1 MSIAAHQ
8 VVTLHYVL
16 SDVQH
21 DGAKQVLDD
30 SEARQQ
36 PLEYLHG
43 HNNIVPGLE
52 QALEGQ
58 AAGSELSVTLMPA
71 DAYGIR
77 NEALVQEVSRNAFG
91 NAELEIGSRFQTEGE
106 AGPQI
111 VTVVALEG
119 DQVTVDTNHPLAGR
133 TLTYNVRVLDVRDAT
148 RAELA
153 KGHPLPPGTDHSKV
167 EDRKV
172 L

>member
-1 MSIAAHQ
+1 MSITAHQ

-16 SDVQH
+16 SDVLS
-21 DGAKQVLDD
+21 DGSTRVLDD
-30 SEARQQ
+30 SNARDK

-43 HNNIVPGLE
+43 HANILPGLE
-52 QALEGQ
+52 SALEDK
-58 AAGSELSVTLMPA
+58 AAGDELRVTLAPA

-77 NEALVQEVSRNAFG
+77 NEDLVQQVSRASFG
-91 NAELEIGSRFQTEGE
+91 SAALEPGSRFQTEGE

-111 VTVVALEG
+111 VTVMSIDG
-119 DQVTVDTNHPLAGR
+119 DMVTVDTNHPLAGH
-133 TLTYNVRVLDVRDAT
+133 TLRYQVNVLDVRDAT

-153 KGHPLPPGTDHSKV
+153 KGHPLPPGTEHSKV

>member
-1 MSIAAHQ
+1 MSITAHQ
-8 VVTLHYVL
+8 VVTFHYVL
-16 SDVQH
+16 SDVLS
-21 DGAKQVLDD
+21 DGSTRVLDD
-30 SEARQQ
+30 SNARDK

-43 HNNIVPGLE
+43 HDNILPGLE
-52 QALEGQ
+52 SALEDK
-58 AAGSELSVTLMPA
+58 AAGDELRVTLAPA

-77 NEALVQEVSRNAFG
+77 NEDLVQQVSRASFG
-91 NAELEIGSRFQTEGE
+91 SAALEPGSRFQTEGE

-111 VTVVALEG
+111 VTVMSIDG
-119 DQVTVDTNHPLAGR
+119 DMVTVDTNHPLAGH
-133 TLTYNVRVLDVRDAT
+133 TLRYQVNVLDVRDAT

-153 KGHPLPPGTDHSKV
+153 KGHPLPPGTEHSKV

>member
-1 MSIAAHQ
+1 MSITAHQ

-16 SDVQH
+16 SDVLS
-21 DGAKQVLDD
+21 DGSTRVLDD
-30 SEARQQ
+30 SQARQQ

-43 HNNIVPGLE
+43 HDNILPGLE
-52 QALEGQ
+52 RDL
-58 AAGSELSVTLMPA
+58 AGKTAGDELRVTLAPA
-71 DAYGIR
+71 DAYGVR
-77 NEALVQEVSRNAFG
+77 NEDLVQEVSRASFG
-91 NAELEIGSRFQTEGE
+91 GVAIEPGSRFQTEGE

-111 VTVVALEG
+111 VTVLAIDG
-119 DQVTVDTNHPLAGR
+119 DNVTVDTNHPLAGH
-133 TLTYNVRVLDVRDAT
+133 TLRYQVTILDVREAT

-153 KGHPLPPGTDHSKV
+153 KGHPLPPGTEHRSV

>member
-1 MSIAAHQ
+1 MSITAHQ

-16 SDVQH
+16 SDVLS
-21 DGAKQVLDD
+21 DGSTRVLDD
-30 SEARQQ
+30 SSARNK

-43 HNNIVPGLE
+43 HDNILPGLE
-52 QALEGQ
+52 SALEDKT
-58 AAGSELSVTLMPA
+58 AGDELRVTLAPA

-77 NEALVQEVSRNAFG
+77 NEDLVQEVSRASFG
-91 NAELEIGSRFQTEGE
+91 SAVLEPGSRFQTEGE

-111 VTVVALEG
+111 VTVLSIDG
-119 DQVTVDTNHPLAGR
+119 DMVTVDTNHPLAGH
-133 TLTYNVRVLDVRDAT
+133 TLRYQVNVLDVREAT

-153 KGHPLPPGTDHSKV
+153 KGHPLPPGTEHSKV